1 MQRDRVS
8 YLVMKR
14 AEQSRDARDVTLT
27 SPGVGHSRIAM
38 SARKKGGAQ
47 CGNLAVT
54 GRSRATICFVLLALP
69 ESLSAFS
76 GVSSTSTFHDWVP
89 PSYRSNA
96 HCTDRNGISSL
107 WAKKKEESERN
118 DDKNDIDG
126 DEDYDD
132 TEPTR
137 DDNNL
142 LDRLNPFNA
151 GKSFRS
157 TVGSALDFIQ
167 YGVPGSVSRL
177 PPERRSIYLDDQLGL
192 GDPYFDQSGVTSQD
206 EDYRPEVLVVGAS
219 GELGRTLVKR
229 LLVEGRVRVRVFV
242 RDLFSSTL
250 NKLGTGVTYCQG
262 DLKDIESLEY
272 AVTDVDKI
280 VFCASGKRTV
290 DSEESERAEQA
301 RAIDSDGLRNLI
313 HAYCNVRFADYGN
326 SQAAKRLLFK
336 FKRKSDIDL
345 FAIDGGSL
353 DAGDSTNAAEDRQQI
368 AQFDWRQNKFGKGI
382 FTGKVER
389 LGEASIS
396 SVRLRARDSADKGID
411 LRSGGYAG
419 FVCRCCSDGAIYE
432 CFIRTEAFQR
442 LGIEYVCEF
451 RTAQKP
457 IGDKDSNSSRL
468 KWTTVRLEFID
479 FRPRMRQFDTSSDGD
494 RSRMKQALAK
504 NDIPRFDGSDIRQIG
519 LWFLCVQLCISFQ
532 PSSPLK
538 SRISLPLEEQRL
550 ERLLSFFRLHQSVQ
564 RDRGARVCLPFRR

>member
-1 MQRDRVS
+1 MPPNQYQTKPNPCWLGERKGENRRKKKRELQARPQPDRD
-8 YLVMKR
+8 
-14 AEQSRDARDVTLT
+14 
-27 SPGVGHSRIAM
+27 M
-38 SARKKGGAQ
+38 SAWKGVAQ
-47 CGNLAVT
+47 CGNLAST
-54 GRSRATICFVLLALP
+54 GRRSRATICCFVLLALP

-76 GVSSTSTFHDWVP
+76 VISSPSTCHDWVP
-89 PSYRSNA
+89 PSYRSNSLT
-96 HCTDRNGISSL
+96 HCADRNDILSL
-107 WAKKKEESERN
+107 WAKKEEESEGN
-118 DDKNDIDG
+118 DSQNDID
-126 DEDYDD
+126 DDD
-132 TEPTR
+132 TAEPTR
-137 DDNNL
+137 DDSI
-142 LDRLNPFNA
+142 LDRLNPFAA

-177 PPERRSIYLDDQLGL
+177 PPERRSIYLDEELGL
-192 GDPYFDQSGVTSQD
+192 SDPDYQVGATNQD

-229 LLVEGRVRVRVFV
+229 LLVENKVRVRVFV

-290 DSEESERAEQA
+290 GNEESERAEQA

-345 FAIDGGSL
+345 FAIDGGAL
-353 DAGDSTNAAEDRQQI
+353 DSGDSTNAAEDRPI
-368 AQFDWRQNKFGKGI
+368 AQFEWRQNKFGKGI

-396 SVRLRARDSADKGID
+396 SGRLRARDNADKGID

-419 FVCRCCSDGAIYE
+419 LVCRCCSDGAIYE
-432 CFIRTEAFQR
+432 CFVRTEAFQR

-457 IGDKDSNSSRL
+457 IGDRDNNSSRL

-479 FRPRMRQFDTSSDGD
+479 FRPRLRQFDSSSVGD
-494 RSRMKQALAK
+494 RSRMKQALSE
-504 NDIPRFDGSDIRQIG
+504 NEIPRFDGSDIRQIG
-519 LWFLCVQLCISFQ
+519 L
-532 PSSPLK
+532 
-538 SRISLPLEEQRL
+538 
-550 ERLLSFFRLHQSVQ
+550 
-564 RDRGARVCLPFRR
+564 